1 MSDQDKLEAAIAALK
16 TEVDA
21 LAASTDRDLQRL
33 AELVADMARLDQQ
46 RTVPLT
52 PSSTTQATR

>member
-1 MSDQDKLEAAIAALK
+1 MTNDQTKLEAHIAALK

-33 AELVADMARLDQQ
+33 AELVAEMTRLDKQ
-46 RTVPLT
+46 RTHPLGNT
-52 PSSTTQATR
+52 L